1 MMMHQNLRRPCT
13 LSQANHGAFFQPGGG
28 QQSQHAAASDNNF
41 VFLTSNSGAMQQDEN
56 VITEKE
62 KLESLKCLKVYF
74 SDYTDA
80 QLLAALRK
88 VAWDSDKALDRLF
101 EETYNQRNSANQKKH
116 QETNSLYSQ
125 SRQHHAALTQQQNA
139 SSFSSQY
146 QVAKPSKRRR
156 PQFDQAQP
164 QPNQSI
170 LSRQLTN
177 AAQQQ

>member
-28 QQSQHAAASDNNF
+28 QQSQHAAVSDNNF

-101 EETYNQRNSANQKKH
+101 EETYNQRNSAN
-116 QETNSLYSQ
+116 
-125 SRQHHAALTQQQNA
+125 
-139 SSFSSQY
+139 
-146 QVAKPSKRRR
+146 
-156 PQFDQAQP
+156 
-164 QPNQSI
+164 
-170 LSRQLTN
+170 
-177 AAQQQ
+177 